1 MVSPPITPTATDPSG
16 PSFPSLKRKVGS
28 IAPPI
33 SKPASSAPHA
43 GFTLIELMI
52 VMVII
57 GLLAAIAVPA
67 YVQNVRNAREAVL
80 REDLHTLRSAIDS
93 FTIDKQKAPQSLD
106 DLVQAGY
113 LKVMPIDPFTHRSD
127 TWQPV
132 QTDALQSL
140 DQTDSGIGDVHSGAQ
155 MLAADGSSYTTW

>member
-1 MVSPPITPTATDPSG
+1 MVSPSPTRSRRQ
-16 PSFPSLKRKVGS
+16 S
-28 IAPPI
+28 
-33 SKPASSAPHA
+33 

-67 YVQNVRNAREAVL
+67 YVQNVRHAREAVL
-80 REDLHTLRSAIDS
+80 REDLNTMRRAIDAY
-93 FTIDKQKAPQSLD
+93 TIDKQKAPQSLD
-106 DLVQAGY
+106 DLVEAGY
-113 LKVMPIDPFTHRSD
+113 LKTLPVDPFTHRSD

-140 DQTDSGIGDVHSGAQ
+140 DQTESGVGDVHSGAQ